1 MKPIIYQVFTR
12 LYGNRCQTRKQN
24 GTIEEN
30 GCGKMADFTPSV
42 LKHLRELGVSH
53 VWYTGVIRHASMTDY
68 SRFGIP
74 SQHPSVVKGRA
85 GSPYAIADYYDI
97 DPDLAVNV
105 DKRMDE
111 FHRLVARTHRAGLK
125 VVLDFVPNHVARQYK
140 SIAKPEGVSDFGQND
155 DTAQGFSPQN
165 NFYYCPGQPFVSPC
179 QVAESDESEVGE
191 YVEFP
196 AKATGNDHFGNA
208 PSRNDW
214 YETVK
219 LNYGVDYYAGRVG
232 HFTPMPDTWQK
243 MLHVLLYWASKGVDA
258 FRCDM
263 VFMVPVEFWR
273 WVIPQVREHYPDV
286 KFIGEI
292 YDPWLYRDFI
302 GAGFDWLYDKV
313 GMYDALRDVVCHRRR
328 ASDITGQWQSVD
340 DIRQHMLYFLEN
352 HDEQRI
358 ASDFFAGNGQKAVP
372 ALIVSTLLGQN
383 PFMLYA
389 GEEYGERA
397 MDSEGF
403 SGRDGRTT
411 IFDYW
416 SIDTLCRAAAGTLTT
431 AEQQLYEF
439 HRRVLN
445 LAQTEKA
452 VTQGLMFDL
461 MYVNQ
466 HIGERQY
473 AFLRKDCSQT
483 RAKGTDRKS
492 DTLLVVV
499 NFADDD
505 VTVDVNIPNHAFSYL
520 HLSEGTVEAVDL
532 LTDEHVAISL
542 QADSP
547 VNGIIA
553 VEHGAK
559 QLTACFPVVPRLSLC
574 LLQTAGDPSGSL
586 RCLRQWH
593 CTVPGS
599 CRRHRMQWHILCRPA
614 ANRARSLCRRCASGE
629 GNCRQSLCC
638 LV

>member
-12 LYGNRCQTRKQN
+12 LYGNRCLTRKQN

-74 SQHPSVVKGRA
+74 CQHPSVVKGRA

-431 AEQQLYEF
+431 AEQQLYEL

-445 LAQTEKA
+445 LARTEKA

-473 AFLRKDCSQT
+473 AFMRKDCSQT

-499 NFADDD
+499 NFADED

-532 LTDEHVAISL
+532 LTDEHVALSM

-547 VNGIIA
+547 VHVTI
-553 VEHGAK
+553 
-559 QLTACFPVVPRLSLC
+559 
-574 LLQTAGDPSGSL
+574 
-586 RCLRQWH
+586 
-593 CTVPGS
+593 
-599 CRRHRMQWHILCRPA
+599 PA
-614 ANRARSLCRRCASGE
+614 RGGRVLKF
-629 GNCRQSLCC
+629 
-638 LV
+638 

>member
-12 LYGNRCQTRKQN
+12 LYGNRCQTCKQN

-85 GSPYAIADYYDI
+85 GSPYAIADYYDV

-179 QVAESDESEVGE
+179 QVAESDESGAGE

-358 ASDFFAGNGQKAVP
+358 ASDFFVGNGQKAVP

-431 AEQQLYEF
+431 AEQQLYEL

-445 LAQTEKA
+445 LARTEKA

-473 AFLRKDCSQT
+473 AFMRKDCSQT

-499 NFADDD
+499 NFADED

-532 LTDEHVAISL
+532 LTDEHVTISL

-547 VNGIIA
+547 VHVTI
-553 VEHGAK
+553 
-559 QLTACFPVVPRLSLC
+559 
-574 LLQTAGDPSGSL
+574 
-586 RCLRQWH
+586 
-593 CTVPGS
+593 
-599 CRRHRMQWHILCRPA
+599 PA
-614 ANRARSLCRRCASGE
+614 RGGRVLKF
-629 GNCRQSLCC
+629 
-638 LV
+638 

>member
-24 GTIEEN
+24 GTVEEN

-473 AFLRKDCSQT
+473 AFMRKDCSQT

-499 NFADDD
+499 NFADED

-547 VNGIIA
+547 VHVTI
-553 VEHGAK
+553 
-559 QLTACFPVVPRLSLC
+559 
-574 LLQTAGDPSGSL
+574 
-586 RCLRQWH
+586 
-593 CTVPGS
+593 
-599 CRRHRMQWHILCRPA
+599 PA
-614 ANRARSLCRRCASGE
+614 RGGRVLKF
-629 GNCRQSLCC
+629 
-638 LV
+638 

>member
-74 SQHPSVVKGRA
+74 CQHPSVVKGRA

-140 SIAKPEGVSDFGQND
+140 SIAKPKGVSDFGQND

-179 QVAESDESEVGE
+179 RVVENDESGVGE

-263 VFMVPVEFWR
+263 VFMVSVEFWR

-302 GAGFDWLYDKV
+302 AAGFDWLYDKV

-358 ASDFFAGNGQKAVP
+358 ASDFFVGNGQKAVP

-445 LAQTEKA
+445 LARTEEA

-520 HLSEGTVEAVDL
+520 HLSEGNVEAVDL

-547 VNGIIA
+547 VHVTI
-553 VEHGAK
+553 
-559 QLTACFPVVPRLSLC
+559 
-574 LLQTAGDPSGSL
+574 
-586 RCLRQWH
+586 
-593 CTVPGS
+593 
-599 CRRHRMQWHILCRPA
+599 PA
-614 ANRARSLCRRCASGE
+614 RGGRVLKF
-629 GNCRQSLCC
+629 
-638 LV
+638 